1 MNWTEHYDETSG
13 LTWEIPEIAMDRLHS
28 LEGVDRKLSTEIWT
42 AVLSALYN
50 AIQLGC
56 VEAPVFAVT
65 GSDSVVTLK
74 RADFAEKIERA
85 IEYFAEIEEYEAC
98 QCLQELKKN
107 L

>member
-1 MNWTEHYDETSG
+1 MNWTEYYDETSG
-13 LTWEIPEIAMDRLHS
+13 LTWEIPEIAIDRLHS
-28 LEGVDRKLSTEIWT
+28 LKGVDPSLSTEVWT

-56 VEAPVFAVT
+56 DEVPVFGVA
-65 GSDSVVTLK
+65 GSDSVVTLQ
-74 RADFAEKIERA
+74 RADFAEKIELA
-85 IEYFAEIEEYEAC
+85 MEYFEELEEYEAC